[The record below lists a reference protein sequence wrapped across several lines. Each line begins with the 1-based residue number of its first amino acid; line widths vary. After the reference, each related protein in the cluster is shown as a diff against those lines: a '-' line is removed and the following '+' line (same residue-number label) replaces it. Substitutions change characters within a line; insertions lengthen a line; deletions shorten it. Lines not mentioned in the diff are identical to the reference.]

1 MAIENKPSK
10 NEDEYFARE
19 NAALIERL
27 RAEADATRQ
36 KAERASHV
44 MRCPRCGG
52 PLQEKEQHR
61 VKIDVCPDCGG
72 VWFDKGELEIFDRV
86 DRSGVRRFVADLF
99 GIKY

>member
-27 RAEADATRQ
+27 RAEADATRRQ
-36 KAERASHV
+36 AERASHT

-52 PLQEKEQHR
+52 HLQEKEQHR
-61 VKIDVCPDCGG
+61 VKIDQCPDCGG
-72 VWFDKGELEIFDRV
+72 VWFDKGELEIFDHV